1 MTNLD
6 QISGREAAAEP
17 ERASSGDRGGARP
30 GKRERL
36 VEAAVQT
43 LYEQGV
49 ERTTLAEVAAAADVA
64 PGNVYYYFK
73 TKDELVEAAI
83 GAHAELVRERL
94 SALDRHRT
102 PKGRLHAL
110 VRMFVEQ
117 RDEVARSGC
126 PQGSLCSE
134 LDKQDGRL
142 NDACAEMMRLPVEWA
157 ERQFKE
163 MGRRDARELAVA
175 LIASYQGASLL
186 TNTFREPELMAR
198 EGRRLERW
206 IDSLAAGA

>member
-1 MTNLD
+1 MTD
-6 QISGREAAAEP
+6 SK
-17 ERASSGDRGGARP
+17 

-36 VEAAVQT
+36 VAAAQQM

-73 TKDELVEAAI
+73 TKDELVAAAI
-83 GAHAELVRERL
+83 AGHADEVRARL
-94 SALDRHRT
+94 AALERHRT
-102 PKGRLHAL
+102 PKARLKAL

-117 RDEVARSGC
+117 REQAARFGC

-134 LDKQDGRL
+134 LDKREDRL
-142 NDACAEMMRLPVEWA
+142 SDACADMMRLPVAWA
-157 ERQFKE
+157 ERQFKAL
-163 MGRRDARELAVA
+163 GRRDAHELAVA
-175 LIASYQGASLL
+175 LIAAYQGASLL

-206 IDSLAAGA
+206 IDSLA

>member
-1 MTNLD
+1 MTDLTETA
-6 QISGREAAAEP
+6 IGGEP
-17 ERASSGDRGGARP
+17 RSP

-36 VEAAVQT
+36 VDAAKRT

-49 ERTTLAEVAAAADVA
+49 ERTTLAEIAEAADVA

-83 GAHAELVRERL
+83 AAHADEVRSELK
-94 SALDRHRT
+94 ALEVHRT
-102 PKGRLHAL
+102 PKGRLRAL
-110 VRMFVEQ
+110 VRMFVDQ
-117 RDEVARSGC
+117 RELVARSGC

-134 LDKQDGRL
+134 LDKREDRL
-142 NDACAEMMRLPVEWA
+142 SSACADMMRIPVEWA

-175 LIASYQGASLL
+175 LIAAYQGASLL

-198 EGRRLERW
+198 EGKRLERW
-206 IDSLAAGA
+206 IDSLAAG